1 MEKNFLV
8 VDRSLFYSEVLM
20 VTEIRLIY
28 LKGIIFIV
36 NNEDN

>member
-20 VTEIRLIY
+20 VTEIILIY